1 MYRVLSF
8 SVCCMAFFLGALPL
22 FAQMGGAGT
31 ELTMAMLPAH
41 PRPGEN
47 VLVSVE
53 SYNID
58 LNRAEVRWFI
68 NDVLVKTGLGEKQ
81 LSVLAGSGGETKTVR
96 VVAIGE
102 NGSTYSSSVVIR
114 PAEVTLL
121 WQAQSYTPPFYR
133 GKALMPY
140 QGTVLVAAIPSFTR
154 GKSTMSAESLIYT
167 WTEGDTVIGD
177 SSGKGKNLFVFQGS
191 IPMRPKTISVLVES
205 PDRTMTAEASIDVA
219 PVAPRLL
226 FYEEHPRFGLLPKA
240 LTGSFLLEGDET
252 RIDAIPYYFETS
264 TRAGGD
270 MVYGWQMNYSPLESE
285 RKPFLILRRSSNAA
299 GRTNLFLEA
308 RSADESKTF
317 QAGEGKLTI
326 EFPQKA
332 FEFDPTVAN

>member
-1 MYRVLSF
+1 MYRVLSVF
-8 SVCCMAFFLGALPL
+8 VCFMTFLIGAVPL
-22 FAQMGGAGT
+22 FAQIGGGGT
-31 ELTMAMLPAH
+31 ELTMSMLPEH
-41 PRPGEN
+41 PRPGER

-58 LNRAEVRWFI
+58 LNRSEVRWFV
-68 NDVLVKTGLGEKQ
+68 NDVLIKTGLGEKN
-81 LSVLAGSGGETKTVR
+81 LSLLAGSGGETKTVR
-96 VVAIGE
+96 VIALGE
-102 NGSTYSSSVVIR
+102 NGATYSSSVVIR

-140 QGTVLVAAIPSFTR
+140 QGTVLVAAIPSFAR
-154 GKSTMSAESLIYT
+154 GKGVMPAESLIYT
-167 WTEGDTVIGD
+167 WTEGDTVVGD

-191 IPMRPKTISVLVES
+191 IPLRPKTISVLVES
-205 PDRTMTAEASIDVA
+205 PDRTMTAQASIDVA

-240 LTGSFLLEGDET
+240 LIGSFLLEGDET
-252 RIDAIPYYFETS
+252 RIDAIPYYFETG
-264 TRAGGD
+264 TRTGGD
-270 MVYGWQMNYSPLESE
+270 MVYAWQMNYSPLESE
-285 RKPFLILRRSSNAA
+285 KKPFLILRRSSDTA

-308 RSADESKTF
+308 RSTDENKTF

-326 EFPQKA
+326 EFPKKA
-332 FEFDPTVAN
+332 FEFNPPVAN

>member
-1 MYRVLSF
+1 MYRLLSAF
-8 SVCCMAFFLGALPL
+8 VFCTAFFLGAFPVL
-22 FAQMGGAGT
+22 AQIGGAGT
-31 ELTMAMLPAH
+31 ELTMSMLPQH
-41 PRPGEN
+41 PRPGER
-47 VLVSVE
+47 VIVSVE

-58 LNRAEVRWFI
+58 LNRTEVRWFV
-68 NDVLVKTGLGEKQ
+68 NDALTKTGVGEKQ
-81 LSVLAGSGGETKTVR
+81 LSLSAGKGGETKTVR
-96 VVAIGE
+96 VIALGE
-102 NGSTYSSSVVIR
+102 NGATYSSSIIIR

-154 GKSTMSAESLIYT
+154 GKSMMPAESLIYT
-167 WTEGDTVIGD
+167 WTEGDTVVGD

-205 PDRTMTAEASIDVA
+205 PDRTMTAQASIDVA

-240 LTGSFLLEGDET
+240 LIGSFLLEGDET
-252 RIDAIPYYFETS
+252 RIDAIPYYFETN
-264 TRAGGD
+264 TRTGGD
-270 MVYGWQMNYSPLESE
+270 MHYAWQMNYSPLETE
-285 RKPFLILRRSSNAA
+285 KKPFLILRRSSNAA

-308 RSADESKTF
+308 RSADDNKTF
-317 QAGEGKLTI
+317 QAGEGRLMI

-332 FEFDPTVAN
+332 FEFEGAVTN